1 MAAPGNDPEL
11 DPVDHDDDAD
21 STIAPSEAATDP
33 PAAPMRTPAETRL
46 YRKDMKDLIDMATKY
61 ATTYKHLLDSP
72 YLEDFVK
79 LQAKLAKPLAALYED
94 APADI
99 ITFWRFLL
107 TNHVAVDQK
116 FLDQLTIPDPR
127 LFLIRIQTATWTEQ
141 QERIR
146 LKGVLTQTTL
156 PKLTHAAMAPFVLKI
171 EDLATSMRAIGSE
184 TNLLDHLIAPGTL
197 PAAAA
202 KQIRLHL
209 DVDDYAS
216 AKKLL
221 FRIVTQAESEP
232 APAPAPRPANLNN
245 VQTANGGNL
254 QAGAR
259 SAGRTPLDEN
269 ERKRCIAESRCF
281 VCRNQ
286 GHRAAECPHS
296 SKNKPQVN
304 NAQLGAAGA
313 APENA

>member
-1 MAAPGNDPEL
+1 MTSTEDILRLAA
-11 DPVDHDDDAD
+11 
-21 STIAPSEAATDP
+21 
-33 PAAPMRTPAETRL
+33 
-46 YRKDMKDLIDMATKY
+46 KY
-61 ATTYKHLLDSP
+61 TVTYKHLLDSP

-79 LQAKLAKPLAALYED
+79 LQVKINKPLTALYGD

-99 ITFWRFLL
+99 IMFWKFLL

-116 FLDQLTIPDPR
+116 FLNKLKIPDPR
-127 LFLIRIQTATWTEQ
+127 LFLNKIQTETWTEQ

-171 EDLATSMRAIGSE
+171 QDLADSMRAIGLE
-184 TNLLDHLIAPGTL
+184 TNLLDHLTAPGTL

-209 DVDDYAS
+209 DVNDYAS

-232 APAPAPRPANLNN
+232 PPPPPAARAATLNN
-245 VQTANGGNL
+245 VQAANG

-259 SAGRTPLDEN
+259 SAGPRTPLDDT
-269 ERKRCIAESRCF
+269 ERKRCIAENRCF

-286 GHRAAECPHS
+286 GHRASECPQS
-296 SKNKPQVN
+296 TRNKPQVN
-304 NAQLGAAGA
+304 NAQLAAAGT

>member
-1 MAAPGNDPEL
+1 MAAPANDPGLEL
-11 DPVDHDDDAD
+11 ADHDDDAD
-21 STIAPSEAATDP
+21 STFAPSEAATDT
-33 PAAPMRTPAETRL
+33 PAAPMRNPAETRL

-99 ITFWRFLL
+99 IMFWRFLL

-171 EDLATSMRAIGSE
+171 EDLATSMRAI
-184 TNLLDHLIAPGTL
+184 
-197 PAAAA
+197 
-202 KQIRLHL
+202 
-209 DVDDYAS
+209 
-216 AKKLL
+216 
-221 FRIVTQAESEP
+221 
-232 APAPAPRPANLNN
+232 
-245 VQTANGGNL
+245 
-254 QAGAR
+254 
-259 SAGRTPLDEN
+259 
-269 ERKRCIAESRCF
+269 
-281 VCRNQ
+281 RNQ
-286 GHRAAECPHS
+286 FA
-296 SKNKPQVN
+296 
-304 NAQLGAAGA
+304 
-313 APENA
+313 